1 MTKGLYIHSIYF
13 GFQDEDSDSIHERFD
28 SGILED
34 APFNVSNEIRD
45 SPRKQSSSPKPNSV
59 RQNIQ
64 QSKSKD
70 GSLRYSVHLEPA
82 INVTVCKR
90 EETKPEA
97 ALFDEEQALLQRS
110 HTMQPRKLAKEKP
123 RKLNLHKRSFSEDRS
138 KLDINSNVVD
148 KDPETDNHP
157 RSAPLTARERYHRRH
172 LGYISESGSPKNWDA
187 FDSRNYGSSERP
199 RTKMPPLNGVISP
212 DKGSPE
218 SKQFGELMQQ
228 NKQLNN
234 SLTRLN
240 LQGAIS
246 NGALQALKRSTSMGL
261 ISRDGAHSLD
271 DTNVPM
277 SVPRRHT
284 AGQSSLRSKYNDR
297 LRKTASAYFP
307 GFSEFRKLSTGYD
320 IDFLTN
326 TNAMISSTISLV

>member
-1 MTKGLYIHSIYF
+1 MSHSPSK
-13 GFQDEDSDSIHERFD
+13 QR
-28 SGILED
+28 
-34 APFNVSNEIRD
+34 SN
-45 SPRKQSSSPKPNSV
+45 SKPKSV

-82 INVTVCKR
+82 ISVTACQRQEKR
-90 EETKPEA
+90 PEEA
-97 ALFDEEQALLQRS
+97 VFSEEQAPLQRS

-138 KLDINSNVVD
+138 KLDINSNVAEKD
-148 KDPETDNHP
+148 KQPL
-157 RSAPLTARERYHRRH
+157 SAPLSARERYQRKH
-172 LGYISESGSPKNWDA
+172 LGYISENGNPTSWDA
-187 FDSRNYGSSERP
+187 FDSRNYGSLERP

-228 NKQLNN
+228 NKKLNN
-234 SLTRLN
+234 SLTQLN

-246 NGALQALKRSTSMGL
+246 NGALQALRRSASMAL
-261 ISRDGAHSLD
+261 ISREGGHSLD

-277 SVPRRHT
+277 SAQVTRRNT

-297 LRKTASAYFP
+297 LRKTASAYLP
-307 GFSEFRKLSTGYD
+307 GFSEFRKLSTGYE

-326 TNAMISSTISLV
+326 TNAMVSSTISLV